1 MGAGHLCVFTEPD
14 YTERYKYAEY
24 FVLLTFTLEWMQY

>member
-14 YTERYKYAEY
+14 YTKRYKYAEY
-24 FVLLTFTLEWMQY
+24 FVLLTFTLE